1 MNRSTTTRAGITVA
15 MLAAAALIPAL
26 ANATTNSTA
35 GQSSSETVKFGDL
48 DLSRRADTKVLIHR
62 IRVAAH
68 DVCSVNGY
76 APAQQLCYQ
85 KAVSDALK
93 QISQRQPSVAIRL
106 TGPSAL

>member
-1 MNRSTTTRAGITVA
+1 
-15 MLAAAALIPAL
+15 
-26 ANATTNSTA
+26 
-35 GQSSSETVKFGDL
+35 VKFGDL
-48 DLSRRADTKVLIHR
+48 DLSRRSDTKILIHR

-93 QISQRQPSVAIRL
+93 QISQRQPSIVTRL
-106 TGPSAL
+106 AGPSTL